1 MIFGL
6 MFASLTPSLT
16 HTHDMQSQAKSFFLS
31 WCPLLGVC
39 SVIDGAQEKND
50 LYMGKKLV
58 PSTSY
63 TYLSSMDGE
72 FLEIEELENLKNVK
86 EGWAS
91 MRRTI
96 GP

>member
-6 MFASLTPSLT
+6 MFASFTPSLT

-50 LYMGKKLV
+50 LYIGKSWYLV
-58 PSTSY
+58 PPIPI
-63 TYLSSMDGE
+63 YLQWMGN
-72 FLEIEELENLKNVK
+72 F
-86 EGWAS
+86 
-91 MRRTI
+91 
-96 GP
+96 